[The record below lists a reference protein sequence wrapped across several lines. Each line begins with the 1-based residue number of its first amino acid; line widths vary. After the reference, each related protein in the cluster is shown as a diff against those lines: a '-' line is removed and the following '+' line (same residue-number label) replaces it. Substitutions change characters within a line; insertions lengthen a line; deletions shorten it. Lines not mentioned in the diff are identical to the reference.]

1 MRALLHIEEKYMT
14 QQAWAFLGGK
24 QVPLEDA
31 KVGVR
36 THALHYGTAVF
47 EGIRGNWNERTGNV
61 VIFRLKEHYER
72 LLRGCNILRI
82 QLPFSVDDL
91 CEITT
96 DLLERNGYREDVYIR
111 PLAFKGEQ
119 LVANL
124 NLNSV
129 DDEFMVVIIP
139 FGSYIDNSRPLKCQT
154 SSWRRPMDSSMPT
167 GVKISGL
174 YTTSIL
180 AKTEAIAAG
189 FDEAILLNQDGTV
202 SEGSGENLFMIRDG
216 VIITPSE
223 TDNCLMGIT
232 RDSVIQLAKEELG
245 MDVVQRHI
253 HRSELYLA
261 EEVFLTGTAAH
272 VTAVGELDH
281 RAIGTGETGPI
292 TKKLQDLYFSTVV
305 GDNEKY
311 SDWCTLV
318 SPSGG

>member
-1 MRALLHIEEKYMT
+1 MT

-31 KVGVR
+31 KVGVM

-47 EGIRGNWNERTGNV
+47 EGIRGNWNERTGKV

-82 QLPFSVDDL
+82 DLPYSIDDL
-91 CEITT
+91 CKITT
-96 DLLERNGYREDVYIR
+96 DLLERNGFREDVYIR
-111 PLAFKGEQ
+111 PLAFKGQEA
-119 LVANL
+119 VANL
-124 NLNSV
+124 KLHEL
-129 DDEFMVVIIP
+129 DDEFMLVMLP

-180 AKTEAIAAG
+180 AKTEAVMAG
-189 FDEAILLNQDGTV
+189 FDEAILLNQDGSV

-216 VIITPSE
+216 VISTPAE
-223 TDNCLMGIT
+223 TDNCLLGIT
-232 RDSVIQLAKEELG
+232 RDSVIQLARQELG
-245 MDVVQRHI
+245 LEIVQRHI

-261 EEVFLTGTAAH
+261 DEVFLTGTAAH
-272 VTAVGELDH
+272 VTAVGELDN
-281 RAIGTGETGPI
+281 RPIGTGETGAI

-305 GDNEKY
+305 GDNDRY

-318 SPSGG
+318 SPAGG

>member
-1 MRALLHIEEKYMT
+1 MT

-31 KVGVR
+31 KVGVM

-47 EGIRGNWNERTGNV
+47 EGIRGNWNERNGNV

-72 LLRGCNILRI
+72 LLRGCKILRI
-82 QLPFSVDDL
+82 ELPFSVDEL
-91 CEITT
+91 SRITV

-111 PLAFKGEQ
+111 PLAFKGAQ

-124 NLNSV
+124 NLAGLE
-129 DDEFMVVIIP
+129 DEFMLVIVP
-139 FGSYIDNSRPLKCQT
+139 FGSYIDNSRPLRCQT
-154 SSWRRPMDSSMPT
+154 SSWRKAMDSSMPT
-167 GVKISGL
+167 GVKLSGL

-180 AKTEAIAAG
+180 AKTEAVAAG
-189 FDEAILLNQDGTV
+189 YDEAILLNQDGTV

-216 VIITPSE
+216 VISTPSE
-223 TDNCLMGIT
+223 TDNCLLGIT
-232 RDSVIQLAKEELG
+232 RDSVIQLAKQELG
-245 MDVVQRHI
+245 MEVVQRHI

-261 EEVFLTGTAAH
+261 DEVFLTGTAAH
-272 VTAVGELDH
+272 VLAVGDLDH

-305 GDNEKY
+305 GDNDRY

-318 SPSGG
+318 SASGG